1 MSPDDSDLI
10 LRWERLG
17 VESTK
22 AAGLGS
28 RLIARW
34 GRPHRFY
41 HGLEHLRGALDALE
55 RLGGGRLEA
64 VAVFFHDSVWTLPSD
79 PDHGADEA
87 QSADLARTWLVGA
100 LPAEQ
105 IEEVARLVMVT
116 ADHLPEAADPPG
128 CRVSDADLAV
138 LAAPWPRYAE
148 SVAGLRAE
156 AGLAGPGTAEDWAA
170 LRRGQITEL
179 LGRPWLYRVAPPA
192 WETAA
197 RANLTRE
204 RDLLTIL

>member
-10 LRWERLG
+10 RRWERLG

-87 QSADLARTWLVGA
+87 RSADLARTWLVGA

-105 IEEVARLVMVT
+105 IT
-116 ADHLPEAADPPG
+116 
-128 CRVSDADLAV
+128 
-138 LAAPWPRYAE
+138 
-148 SVAGLRAE
+148 
-156 AGLAGPGTAEDWAA
+156 
-170 LRRGQITEL
+170 
-179 LGRPWLYRVAPPA
+179 
-192 WETAA
+192 
-197 RANLTRE
+197 
-204 RDLLTIL
+204 

>member
-10 LRWERLG
+10 RRWERLG

-87 QSADLARTWLVGA
+87 RSADLARIWLVGA

-128 CRVSDADLAV
+128 CQVSDA
-138 LAAPWPRYAE
+138 
-148 SVAGLRAE
+148 GLRVE
-156 AGLAGPGTAEDWAA
+156 AGLAGPGTAEDWSA
-170 LRRGQITEL
+170 LRRGQIAEL

>member
-10 LRWERLG
+10 RRWERLG

-64 VAVFFHDSVWTLPSD
+64 VAVFFTTPCGPS
-79 PDHGADEA
+79 
-87 QSADLARTWLVGA
+87 
-100 LPAEQ
+100 
-105 IEEVARLVMVT
+105 
-116 ADHLPEAADPPG
+116 
-128 CRVSDADLAV
+128 
-138 LAAPWPRYAE
+138 
-148 SVAGLRAE
+148 
-156 AGLAGPGTAEDWAA
+156 
-170 LRRGQITEL
+170 
-179 LGRPWLYRVAPPA
+179 RPILIMA
-192 WETAA
+192 
-197 RANLTRE
+197 LTRHDPQIWPE
-204 RDLLTIL
+204 PGWSAHCPPSRSRRWRDWSW

>member
-10 LRWERLG
+10 RRWERLG

-22 AAGLGS
+22 AAGLRS

-87 QSADLARTWLVGA
+87 RSADLARTWLVG
-100 LPAEQ
+100 
-105 IEEVARLVMVT
+105 
-116 ADHLPEAADPPG
+116 
-128 CRVSDADLAV
+128 DADLAV

-148 SVAGLRAE
+148 SVAGLRVE
-156 AGLAGPGTAEDWAA
+156 AGLAGPGTAEDWSA
-170 LRRGQITEL
+170 LRRGQIAEL